1 MFFGALNQSVNSL
14 NSGQVMPNLQH
25 QPESLNSQFQYGI
38 QSNMDGRL
46 SGINAM
52 P

>member
-25 QPESLNSQFQYGI
+25 
-38 QSNMDGRL
+38 
-46 SGINAM
+46 
-52 P
+52 